1 MRCGGGLRGDGGLR
15 GGCDGCLRGGGG
27 GGFTLRGR
35 GGGGG
40 GGCCGRDLPR
50 FLVGGMGSYTAS
62 SMDIG
67 YEMPPIGVPVWV
79 TGKISFVDDTV
90 PSALIVAGYR

>member
-1 MRCGGGLRGDGGLR
+1 VRCDGGLR
-15 GGCDGCLRGGGG
+15 GDGCLRGGGG

-40 GGCCGRDLPR
+40 GGGCGGYDLFR
-50 FLVGGMGSYTAS
+50 FLVGGMGSYIAS